1 MRVFVILFA
10 VLLGTGC
17 ANYRVSAT
25 SPVPVAMPAP
35 TGGFYLAT
43 TTTSGA
49 VFLFGAMMIGALAG
63 EQDLS
68 RLPPPAMSADRQIS
82 EQDCT
87 RPVSSSGGN
96 LRCR

>member
-1 MRVFVILFA
+1 MRAFAIL
-10 VLLGTGC
+10 VLVLASGC
-17 ANYRVSAT
+17 ANYRVSGT

-35 TGGFYLAT
+35 TGGFYLTT

-68 RLPPPAMSADRQIS
+68 RLPPPQMAPDRQVS